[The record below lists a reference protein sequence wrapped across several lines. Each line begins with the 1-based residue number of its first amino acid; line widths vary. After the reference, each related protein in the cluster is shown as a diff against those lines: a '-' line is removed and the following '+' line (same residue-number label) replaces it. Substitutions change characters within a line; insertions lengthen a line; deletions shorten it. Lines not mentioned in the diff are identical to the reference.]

1 MKKVLI
7 VSLFLL
13 AVAGLIAQGFTFT
26 ASEDGVSMTVSG
38 EESSSS
44 SKTIMK
50 VNNSGEVI
58 DLIAKKLENLQKN
71 YLSKLNKLDQ
81 KKADKLL
88 DEIYSLLALLPE
100 NANLTITETKPTPP
114 TNTTVN
120 INVSSLETASSSTT
134 TSTTTNNKGMNDSD
148 FTKLISRIQ
157 GESFSDDQLRVI
169 RTAAKLN
176 NFKSNQIVRII
187 DCFSFSD
194 DKISALDIAY
204 KGCLDPQNNYEILDA
219 FTYSEDKSR
228 AERIINAE

>member
-1 MKKVLI
+1 MMKKVLI

-26 ASEDGVSMTVSG
+26 ASEDGISMSVTG

-44 SKTIMK
+44 TKTIMK
-50 VNNSGEVI
+50 MNNSGEVI
-58 DLIAKKLENLQKN
+58 NLIAAKLEKLQKD
-71 YLSKLNKLDQ
+71 YHSKLNKLDQ

-88 DEIYSLLALLPE
+88 DEVYSLLALLPE
-100 NANLTITETKPTPP
+100 NANITITESKPTPP

-120 INVSSLETASSSTT
+120 INMSGLETASSATT
-134 TSTTTNNKGMNDSD
+134 TTTTNNKGMNDSD

-157 GESFSDDQLRVI
+157 SESFSDDQLRVI

-176 NFKSNQIVRII
+176 SFKANQIVRII

-219 FTYSEDKSR
+219 FTYSDDKSR